1 MATAYTAQ
9 ALRRYDHH
17 QVPGTA
23 GSALN
28 PGDIVLN
35 VNGTGL
41 VGVVAGLEAVASG
54 AQVTYQV
61 EGVYDVVAASAT
73 TFSAGD
79 LIYWDDTNNV
89 AKTTA
94 TGGYQLIGV
103 ATKAKVSGELSVKCR
118 INPVIR
124 NVYGTAT
131 LDGSNPTPVT
141 TGLTKVLG
149 AVACIKQT
157 TALGDDPVAVS
168 VGYSGTDGTL
178 NLYAWKTDG
187 TDPTLVASTNNT
199 ATINWVAWGV

>member
-1 MATAYTAQ
+1 MATAFTAQ

-17 QVPGTA
+17 FLIGTA
-23 GSALN
+23 GGALN

-41 VGVVAGLEAVASG
+41 VGVVAGLEAVAAG
-54 AQVTYQV
+54 AQVSYQV
-61 EGVYDVVAASAT
+61 EGVYDVSCASAT

-79 LIYWDDTNNV
+79 LVYWDDANNI

-103 ATKAKVSGELSVKCR
+103 ASRAKVSGELVVSVR

-124 NVYGTAT
+124 NAYGTVT
-131 LDGSNPTPVT
+131 LDGSNPTPVA
-141 TGLTKVLG
+141 TGLSKVLG
-149 AVACIKQT
+149 GVACIKAT